1 MRLRYAGT
9 CAVCGTAIAA
19 RTTAVYSA
27 TTRSV
32 RCVTCEVTTST
43 NDAVVAPEPPEPA
56 STPEVLEPGVA
67 GASARRIY
75 EQRKAKREKGIRE
88 AHPRIGG
95 LILAL
100 SDDPQSTR
108 AWSGGALGEE
118 KLGALLDKVASPT
131 IRVLHDRRIPK
142 SRSNIDH
149 LVVCPS
155 GVLVVDAKR
164 YAGRRPSKKVEGGF
178 FVPRRERLL
187 VGGRDSTALVEG
199 VKRQVAV
206 VSDALAGDVP
216 EPVGVRGFLCF
227 VDAEWPLFGG
237 DFTVDGVAVLWA
249 KRLLGIA
256 AAPGPLT
263 EAAVDRVTR
272 RLAAVFAPA

>member
-9 CAVCGTAIAA
+9 CAVCRTALAA

-27 TTRSV
+27 ATRSV
-32 RCVTCEVTTST
+32 RCVGCEATTST
-43 NDAVVAPEPPEPA
+43 EDVVVADEPTQPGVP
-56 STPEVLEPGVA
+56 PEVLGTGVA

-75 EQRKAKREKGIRE
+75 EQRKAERERRIRE

-108 AWSGGALGEE
+108 AWNGGALGEE
-118 KLGALLDKVASPT
+118 KLGALLDKVGSPT
-131 IRVLHDRRIPK
+131 IRVLHDRRIPR
-142 SRSNIDH
+142 SRANIDH
-149 LVVCPS
+149 LAVCPS

-164 YAGRRPSKKVEGGF
+164 YAGRRPTKKVEGGF

-199 VKRQVAV
+199 VQRQVAV
-206 VSDALAGDVP
+206 VSDALADELS

-237 DFTVDGVAVLWA
+237 DFTIAGVEVLWA

-256 AAPGPLT
+256 GAPGPLT
-263 EAAVDRVTR
+263 EADVDRVAR

>member
-9 CAVCGTAIAA
+9 CAVCGTALAA

-27 TTRSV
+27 STRSV
-32 RCVTCEVTTST
+32 RCVTCEVTTPS
-43 NDAVVAPEPPEPA
+43 DEVVVGPEPPVA
-56 STPEVLEPGVA
+56 GVTPEVLEPGVA

-75 EQRKAKREKGIRE
+75 EQRKAKREKGIRD

-108 AWSGGALGEE
+108 AWNGGALGEE
-118 KLGALLDKVASPT
+118 KLGALLDKAASPT

-142 SRSNIDH
+142 SRANIDH

-164 YAGRRPSKKVEGGF
+164 YAGRRPTKKVEGGF

-187 VGGRDSTALVEG
+187 VGGRDSTSLVEG
-199 VKRQVAV
+199 MKRQVAV
-206 VSDALAGDVP
+206 VSDALAGEIP

-227 VDAEWPLFGG
+227 VDADWPLFGG
-237 DFTVDGVAVLWA
+237 DFAVDGVEVLWA
-249 KRLLGIA
+249 KRLLGMA
-256 AAPGPLT
+256 AAAGPLA
-263 EAAVDRVTR
+263 EADVDRVTR
-272 RLAAVFAPA
+272 RLAAVLAPA